1 MKAIAVLAALLLTA
15 AAQAQTVHLRPV
27 SSGASNRAGGPPQP
41 LQLSFVPPDT
51 LKKAPK
57 DLVSPLYGTLPFG
70 PKEKPLTITIIL
82 DDPPGKPSRLLVD
95 ANGNGDL
102 TDDPAPEWTKRPY
115 KANSGQEFRKDDG
128 GALIALHYGSETV
141 PVRLG
146 LFRYDSADLERALY
160 KDTLF
165 YYADYAREGEL
176 PLGGKTYSVL
186 LADTLARGDF
196 RIKPAGSLSGVL
208 LMIDVNG
215 NGVFDRQ
222 GEIYDAAKPFNIK
235 GVTYEIKDISA
246 SGDTLTVG
254 RSSRAVPEIPAPPD
268 LRPGKPSL
276 PFEAKTLDGQTVK
289 FPADYKGKLV
299 MLFFWASWCGD
310 CTLELPNVVQ
320 AYQQF
325 HPQGVEWL
333 GVSLDEAN
341 AAAQLAAF
349 TKENRMPWPQVY
361 DGKKWKAAIAQLYF
375 VQTIPS
381 GYLIDGDTG
390 EILAGGDDVLGSK
403 LMETLQ
409 KAVTRRSEKAS
420 GK

>member
-1 MKAIAVLAALLLTA
+1 VRVVAVLIALLVTA
-15 AAQAQTVHLRPV
+15 TAQAQTVHLKMV
-27 SSGASNRAGGPPQP
+27 SSGASNRDGSPPQP
-41 LQLSFVPPDT
+41 LQMSFAPPDT
-51 LKKAPK
+51 LRKAPG
-57 DLVSPLYGTLPFG
+57 DLVSPRYGTLTLG
-70 PKEKPLTITIIL
+70 PKEKPVTVIIVV
-82 DDPPGKPSRLLVD
+82 DDPPGKPSRLFVD

-115 KANSGQEFRKDDG
+115 KANSGQTFVRDDG
-128 GALIALHYGSETV
+128 GALISVRYGSETV

-146 LFRYDSADLERALY
+146 LFRYDSADPERALY

-165 YYADYAREGEL
+165 YFADYAREGDL
-176 PLGGKTYSVL
+176 LLGGKTYSIL

-196 RIKPAGSLSGVL
+196 RIRPAGSLSGIL

-215 NGVFDRQ
+215 NGVFDPQ

-235 GVTYEIKDISA
+235 GVTYEIKEISA
-246 SGDTLTVG
+246 SGDTLTVAKST
-254 RSSRAVPEIPAPPD
+254 RTVPEIPAPPD

-289 FPADYKGKLV
+289 FPSDYKGKLV
-299 MLFFWASWCGD
+299 VLFFWASWCGD
-310 CTLELPNVVQ
+310 CTQELPGVVQ

-333 GVSLDEAN
+333 GVSLDSAN

-361 DGKKWKAAIAQLYF
+361 DGKQWKSALVQLYF
-375 VQTIPS
+375 VQKIPA

-390 EILAGGDDVLGSK
+390 AILAGGSDVLGPR

-409 KAVTRRSEKAS
+409 KAVANK
-420 GK
+420 KP